1 MLTHASLP
9 GTLPTCL
16 PRASR
21 PSEISRGRSQAARTA
36 ALSLRRSTAPGAA
49 VHRDRAKQFLHHQ
62 GELEHGALPLLS
74 PGAHPARQQNRR
86 RRRRRK
92 VSWAL
97 HEHRSGVV

>member
-16 PRASR
+16 PRASC
-21 PSEISRGRSQAARTA
+21 PSEISCGRSQAARTA
-36 ALSLRRSTAPGAA
+36 ALSLRHGTAPGAA
-49 VHRDRAKQFLHHQ
+49 VHRDRAQQFLHHQ

-74 PGAHPARQQNRR
+74 PRAHPARQQNQ

-97 HEHRSGVV
+97 HEHRSGIV

>member
-16 PRASR
+16 PRASC
-21 PSEISRGRSQAARTA
+21 PSEISCGRSQAARTA
-36 ALSLRRSTAPGAA
+36 ALSLRHGIAPGAA
-49 VHRDRAKQFLHHQ
+49 VHRDRAQQFLHHQ

-74 PGAHPARQQNRR
+74 PRAHPARQQNQR

-97 HEHRSGVV
+97 HEHRSGIV